1 MGAVTVGN
9 IEVTSS
15 GKGLIV
21 DLDVNMV
28 QSLTGYTTKSGEER
42 CNVIVDMKDLISLL
56 NENQPFAPL
65 IGFNETVAVSK
76 KETKE
81 ELGKISK
88 DASPEEKAEA
98 PVIQYEDVHEEKEE
112 VQG

>member
-1 MGAVTVGN
+1 MVAVTVGN

-42 CNVIVDMKDLISLL
+42 CN
-56 NENQPFAPL
+56 
-65 IGFNETVAVSK
+65 AVSYTHLTLP
-76 KETKE
+76 TK
-81 ELGKISK
+81 
-88 DASPEEKAEA
+88 A
-98 PVIQYEDVHEEKEE
+98 
-112 VQG
+112 